1 MNEAQRINFY
11 SIKDVGMNFFCP
23 PFLANSDDDAKRMVR
38 DSIEPNSVLS
48 RFPRDYHLYRVGSM
62 NSRSGIDNNDLLC
75 ICSVN
80 DLVRPEV
87 LAETTIPGEEDKPGE

>member
-1 MNEAQRINFY
+1 MNGEQRVFFY

-23 PFLANSDDDAKRMVR
+23 PFLANSDIDAQRMIR
-38 DSIEPNSVLS
+38 DSIEPNSVLA

-62 NSRSGIDNNDLLC
+62 SSVNGIDNNQMEC

-80 DLVRPEV
+80 DIIRAEVRAPE
-87 LAETTIPGEEDKPGE
+87 GEEVQILE